1 MGTEKIKYD
10 LCAKKWENKMEY
22 SRMLTYCNGIVSV
35 SVKLVARQIHII
47 ILDIDRQTWTI
58 LGFCYATFVWNGCEY
73 NYINTNYNFV
83 LKFMKKFK
91 RK

>member
-10 LCAKKWENKMEY
+10 LCAKKWENKMGY

-47 ILDIDRQTWTI
+47 SLDIDRH
-58 LGFCYATFVWNGCEY
+58 FVWNSFEY

-83 LKFMKKFK
+83 LKFIKNSKENN
-91 RK
+91 